1 MRIASK
7 FILHAPPG
15 EFNEVFNGKSRL
27 TIYYDES
34 YTIDNMFMN
43 LDFDIM
49 LKGAF
54 QSTFRTFAKYGKI
67 RNINSGLIE
76 VRKHILGGLYSGGL
90 YLGGA
95 YIRRAFCECLSIKT
109 LKFTVIYSYYRQ
121 KWCFFRT
128 KSSLFCFKTS
138 LKLS

>member
-67 RNINSGLIE
+67 WNINSGLIE
-76 VRKHILGGLYSGGL
+76 VRKHILGVYIR
-90 YLGGA
+90 GA
-95 YIRRAFCECLSIKT
+95 YTWEGLIFGILPYFAKVFG
-109 LKFTVIYSYYRQ
+109 
-121 KWCFFRT
+121 
-128 KSSLFCFKTS
+128 
-138 LKLS
+138 KLLLA